1 MNIRGFMT
9 EKEREILA
17 SDYKTDK
24 RLIQVLEERGY
35 DTREK
40 IDAFL
45 YPSLDNLTDLNEYV
59 GYREVADRIQ
69 RAIDE
74 KESVIL
80 YGDYDCDGICGVSI
94 LNNFLRSKGVKVD
107 CFLPNRHND
116 GYGLSVDALEKLAD
130 KYLSDLL
137 ITVDCGITS
146 VEEVEYARE
155 VLGFDVIVTDHHE
168 PSETLPDC
176 MIFNPKLTKKDG
188 VFRELCGA
196 GVALR
201 IVEGL
206 AGREQMLKYIDIAAI
221 ATIADVVPLVA
232 DNRIIA
238 KAGLKR
244 INSMDCA
251 RGIKM
256 LAKGCTEGE
265 VSSYDVGF
273 KIAPRINAAGR
284 IGDAN
289 AVLDLFCTSDN
300 FLLEHLIKDLNDC
313 NTERVQLT
321 DDLTEECMQ
330 KLKGYDFE
338 NNAVIVLSNPYWDD
352 GIIGIV
358 ASRIAETFSRPAVL
372 ITKNGKVYK
381 GSGRSIK
388 GINIFSY
395 VSACSDLLVKFGGH
409 AMAFGLTVEEKNI
422 DAFAKKLNELV
433 KKDYSM
439 EYFVPKKK
447 YDIDTEEVSSV
458 LDTARGIKLFE
469 PFGEGNPDIKFRER
483 IGSMDFAQMGTT
495 QHIAH
500 KEKEREL
507 ILFNGLKYKEFL
519 SQNVQKNLYYK
530 LSLQSYKNKVYAQ
543 CRISSFSCDKVDEQ
557 GDFSQYLA
565 TGFLQGE
572 SECEYIGFDVAASM
586 RAGTFGT
593 CFIAYNIDTY
603 REFCKKYRALDK
615 PVLTENRIPGG
626 FAPVSKILFAPSS
639 LKELC
644 YYSKVIL
651 LDEPVSTAVFG
662 RVMNKKAKLYVVRNV
677 NIFSKLAKYLP
688 SYKRLGEIFIA
699 VKNCLASKKIYG
711 VSDLYYSIAKDGNL
725 EYNEF
730 VLGVLIFAELGIVK
744 TSPEFY
750 VDASVKTKLAESK
763 IYAKLEALSG
773 RAGNQIYQ

>member
-1 MNIRGFMT
+1 MT
-9 EKEREILA
+9 DGERI
-17 SDYKTDK
+17 KTAEDFKIDK
-24 RLIQVLEERGY
+24 RLVQVLEERGY

-45 YPSLDNLTDLNEYV
+45 YPSLDNLTDLKEYE
-59 GYREVADRIQ
+59 GLEEVLQRI
-69 RAIDE
+69 RYAIDN

-94 LNNFLRSKGVKVD
+94 LNNFLKSEGVKVD

-168 PSETLPDC
+168 PGEVLPDC
-176 MIFNPKLTKKDG
+176 LIFNPKLTRDKSA
-188 VFRELCGA
+188 FCELCGA

-221 ATIADVVPLVA
+221 ATVADVVPLVS

-256 LAKGCTEGE
+256 LAKSCAEGE
-265 VSSYDVGF
+265 ITSYDIGF

-284 IGDAN
+284 ISDAN

-300 FLLEHLIKDLNDC
+300 FLLEHVIKDLNAC
-313 NTERVQLT
+313 NDERVQLT

-338 NNAVIVLSNPYWDD
+338 NNAVIVLSNAYWDD

-358 ASRIAETFSRPAVL
+358 ASRIAETFNRPTVL
-372 ITKNGKVYK
+372 MTKNGKTFK
-381 GSGRSIK
+381 GSGRSVK

-395 VSACSDLLVKFGGH
+395 VSRCADLLVKFGGH

-422 DAFAKKLNELV
+422 DEFAKRLNAYI
-433 KKDYSM
+433 KNDYPM
-439 EYFVPKKK
+439 EFFIPRKR
-447 YDIDTEEVSSV
+447 YDIDVKEVASA
-458 LDTARGIKLFE
+458 LDMARGIKLLE
-469 PFGEGNPDIKFRER
+469 PFGEGNPDIRFKET
-483 IGSMDFAQMGTT
+483 INGMDFSQMGSTP
-495 QHIAH
+495 HIVH

-507 ILFNGLKYKEFL
+507 VLFGGLKYKEFL

-530 LSLQSYKNKVYAQ
+530 LSLQSFRDRVYAQ
-543 CRISSFSCDKVDEQ
+543 GKINSVSCEEIAEQ
-557 GDFSQYLA
+557 GDYSQYVA
-565 TGFLQGE
+565 TGFAQGE
-572 SECEYIGFDVAASM
+572 RVCEYIDEE
-586 RAGTFGT
+586 RALDIDSGTFGT
-593 CFIAYNIDTY
+593 CFIAYDIDTY
-603 REFCKKYRALDK
+603 RRFYDKYTSTGKRL
-615 PVLTENRIPGG
+615 LSENRVTGG
-626 FAPVSKILFAPSS
+626 YAPASKIFFCPSS

-644 YYSKVIL
+644 YYSRVVL
-651 LDEPVSTAVFG
+651 LDEPLSTGIFAK
-662 RVMNKKAKLYVVRNV
+662 VMNKNARLYIVRNV
-677 NIFSKLAKYLP
+677 NIFFKLAKYLP
-688 SYKRLGEIFIA
+688 DYEKLAHIFLA
-699 VKNCLASKKIYG
+699 VKKTLEEKKVAG
-711 VSDLYYSIAKDGNL
+711 VSDLYYSIAKNNDL

-730 VLGVLIFAELGIVK
+730 VLGILIFAELGILK

-750 VDASVKTKLAESK
+750 VDSNVKTKLSESK

-773 RAGNQIYQ
+773 RAGN